1 MKRKIPVFLV
11 LILISGTFLFISC
24 SDKAPIV
31 GNLTVTAKTTST
43 GVSLTDTPIYL
54 ATSKDDLD
62 NQISVIYST
71 LDANGSRQFRDL
83 APKYYW
89 YKVQGWDD
97 IGAVEVF
104 AGTDESVILYLNSP
118 SSKK

>member
-1 MKRKIPVFLV
+1 MKRKFSVFLA

-24 SDKAPIV
+24 KDKAPIV

-43 GVSLTDTPIYL
+43 GVSLMDTPIYL
-54 ATSKDDLD
+54 ATSKEDLD
-62 NQISVIYST
+62 NQVYAINST
-71 LDANGSRQFRDL
+71 LDANGIRQFRDL
-83 APKYYW
+83 VPKYYW

-104 AGTDESVILYLNSP
+104 AGTDESVIIYLNSP